1 MKRSK
6 VKQLERELADLFNL
20 NSDEIF
26 GEYTAEI
33 TTLLYVSM
41 LSYPI
46 DQKENHI
53 MTLEEVRDALKAIEI
68 PIGLMVSIRQQ
79 LRGYSY
85 LTSTQQEVLIKLIL
99 EERGDK

>member
-46 DQKENHI
+46 DQRENHT